1 MSKHQKRILITN
13 VCVSSGIILAVLGV
27 ALMNIFGFCISD
39 GNLSGKL
46 ILLAFILM
54 IIGFILLII
63 ATRTNSKYAIYAGYI
78 RSKFGPPLREYYAS
92 AGVPNNAFLEFDIFI
107 SKNLP
112 EVLYAQEIAKG
123 VYEINIDQKKY
134 TFDMRGWILKEY
146 YIYEIILTKIQ
157 IKFML
162 KKNIK
167 SLCKSLHISEI
178 NNLKIEFIRLNGI
191 KKLYTLVEDGQTKVL
206 HKFQKNMRQKII
218 HFKNVK
224 KIGIKSLYNFNV

>member
-1 MSKHQKRILITN
+1 
-13 VCVSSGIILAVLGV
+13 
-27 ALMNIFGFCISD
+27 
-39 GNLSGKL
+39 
-46 ILLAFILM
+46 
-54 IIGFILLII
+54 
-63 ATRTNSKYAIYAGYI
+63 
-78 RSKFGPPLREYYAS
+78 
-92 AGVPNNAFLEFDIFI
+92 
-107 SKNLP
+107 
-112 EVLYAQEIAKG
+112 
-123 VYEINIDQKKY
+123 
-134 TFDMRGWILKEY
+134 MRGWILKEY

-224 KIGIKSLYNFNV
+224 KIGIKSLYNFNE